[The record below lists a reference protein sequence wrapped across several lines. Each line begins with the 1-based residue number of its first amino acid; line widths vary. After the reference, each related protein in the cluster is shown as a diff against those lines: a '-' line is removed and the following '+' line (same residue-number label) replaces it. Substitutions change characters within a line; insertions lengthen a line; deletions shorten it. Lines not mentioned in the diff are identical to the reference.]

1 MIITITGMPCSGK
14 SSIAKMIAEK
24 HGFRRIGVGD
34 MFKDEAKSRG
44 LSAEELQDKIWSEY
58 AKEFAHAVL
67 QDMNDFSGDELFEI
81 GEWWYMDIKEVMRKA
96 VQALL
101 SSGSYD
107 DLNEEQ
113 NAVVVEFE
121 TELYKAKVDE
131 LRKSMPPEE
140 IKETIHDWW
149 QDYEIADGTEDNL
162 LAYV

>member
-1 MIITITGMPCSGK
+1 MHIPTIEENYEYRMENIMQK
-14 SSIAKMIAEK
+14 
-24 HGFRRIGVGD
+24 FV
-34 MFKDEAKSRG
+34 KDYELEG

-58 AKEFAHAVL
+58 AEEFARAVL
-67 QDMNDFSGDELFEI
+67 QDMTDFSGDELFEI

-96 VQALL
+96 VRALL

-131 LRKSMPPEE
+131 LRKSMSPEE

>member
-1 MIITITGMPCSGK
+1 MNIHTIEENYEYRMENIMQK
-14 SSIAKMIAEK
+14 
-24 HGFRRIGVGD
+24 FV
-34 MFKDEAKSRG
+34 KDYELEG

-58 AKEFAHAVL
+58 AEEFAHAVL

-81 GEWWYMDIKEVMRKA
+81 GMDIKEVMRKA
-96 VQALL
+96 VRALL

-113 NAVVVEFE
+113 NAVVVKFE

>member
-1 MIITITGMPCSGK
+1 MIMHIPTIEEDYEYRMKNIMKKFVKDYGLE
-14 SSIAKMIAEK
+14 SIDDPETLQDTLWYDYAEK
-24 HGFRRIGVGD
+24 
-34 MFKDEAKSRG
+34 
-44 LSAEELQDKIWSEY
+44 
-58 AKEFAHAVL
+58 FAHAVL

-81 GEWWYMDIKEVMRKA
+81 GEWWYIDIKEVMRKA
-96 VQALL
+96 VRALL